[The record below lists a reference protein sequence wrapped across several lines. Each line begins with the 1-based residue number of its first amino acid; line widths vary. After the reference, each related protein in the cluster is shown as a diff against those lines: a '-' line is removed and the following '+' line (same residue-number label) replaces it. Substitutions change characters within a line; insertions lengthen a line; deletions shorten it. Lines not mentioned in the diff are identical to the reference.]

1 MKCTWWTQN
10 YGLFLFGS
18 SKNPDFDFLHTS
30 ELRIRKFWIDNCKH
44 VKYTCQPPRN
54 GVAVLSICKYPYFN
68 PTYDYVASFSKVLG
82 GGFECL
88 PLSELLE
95 FVSHQ
100 IKG

>member
-1 MKCTWWTQN
+1 MVYFCLAAPRTPT
-10 YGLFLFGS
+10 L
-18 SKNPDFDFLHTS
+18 TS
-30 ELRIRKFWIDNCKH
+30 YTLLSYELESFELTIVNMW
-44 VKYTCQPPRN
+44 KYTCQPPRN
-54 GVAVLSICKYPYFN
+54 GVAVLGICKYPYFN